1 MRPLAGIVWAVPYLD
16 HFSCSNLYDG
26 HASSPPSGLLG
37 GFNAGCP
44 SSRPGYIGN
53 WTWWPPT
60 SNPGELFSGG
70 HCFDIQE
77 DETDLGTPVA
87 LHALGFGFMIHER
100 CSNTWW
106 HPCKLTQIIADNVAG
121 ILVQVAAMILVAHA

>member
-37 GFNAGCP
+37 GFNAGC
-44 SSRPGYIGN
+44 
-53 WTWWPPT
+53 PT